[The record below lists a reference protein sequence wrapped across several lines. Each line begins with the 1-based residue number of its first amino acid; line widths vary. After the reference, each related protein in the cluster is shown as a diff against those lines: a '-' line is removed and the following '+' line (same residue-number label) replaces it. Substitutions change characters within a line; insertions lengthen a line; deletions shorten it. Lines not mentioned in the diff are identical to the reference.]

1 MAENTTIRDKFFDSL
16 AKGAKWD
23 VGVSINRTNPLPL
36 DQYSV
41 FKSEADLDTY
51 IKGAFSYPGQIVAV
65 VDETETKIYYLAE
78 NKIETKNAEGEVIK
92 TEYELVKA
100 EVGSMPEVDN
110 KSIEIRVDEN
120 GNEFLTLV
128 GFGQK
133 YIDEDDEGNQV
144 EKDFEAGLQLTTVST
159 NDGIKLAWI
168 KPDTSTVEGLNTAV
182 NGLTTRM
189 STAEGDI
196 DALEAKFA
204 SMGGIFNFA
213 GSFTSAEFANKKAE
227 DYDIGDVVLVDAK
240 DEYLCVE
247 KTRSE
252 YVTSEDVEAIAGKTY
267 YIKDTEG
274 TYVKIEEV
282 ITESPA
288 ASGYYEIKTITEKVW
303 EQFGDPEGV
312 AELKGDVADLKVR
325 ATAAEGK
332 IKINEDAIGL
342 PYLPANPETGA
353 PERKA
358 SGLYDYANT
367 VATEK
372 ANAAQA
378 AAEATAAAALAPVA
392 TQVGTNTSDIATL
405 NTNLATKADKADVE
419 VKLAKKLDKEEY
431 IPRINELEAKVS
443 AKAENSY
450 VNEELAKKAN
460 ISDVTTATN
469 GLSNRLT
476 QAELD
481 IDDLELAV
489 GQKGAD
495 GKYPTTSLTGKVETL
510 EANDKNQDQK
520 ISGLTSGLGSITD
533 DANAATA
540 FGKAAE
546 AKELATQANTAL
558 STKAEKKYVD
568 DALALKAD
576 LQYVVNE
583 ISGVHDQIGNEISDI
598 KVFVNEGLETKAD
611 AGETKTALDSK
622 ANTADVEAKIG
633 DLGKQSDGITDHSVK
648 TYVDTVAA
656 TKVDNST
663 YADDKIAINAAI
675 DLKANSSD
683 LTSAVDAIN
692 AKIGTL
698 GNVMNFVG
706 ELEEITVTE
715 GETTTTKIV
724 IKTKNTDGT
733 EQIPENGDVGFL
745 NAFEYVYINGEWVK
759 FGDTSAEAERIGLLE
774 NSVNGADGKS
784 GLIKDVAD
792 LKAEDI
798 LINAEIAAIKSN
810 ANTLATKAELEA
822 EAAARAKADT
832 DEAEAR
838 AEADANEATIR
849 AKADEDEAK
858 ARAEADS
865 ALRTYIDSL
874 LEWGTFDPPVE
885 TPEN

>member
-1 MAENTTIRDKFFDSL
+1 MAENTTIRNKFFDSL

-41 FKSEADLDTY
+41 FKTESELDTY
-51 IKGAFSYPGQIVAV
+51 IAGAFSYPGQIVALV
-65 VDETETKIYYLAE
+65 GESETVIYYLAE
-78 NKIETKNAEGEVIK
+78 KADHTGLEKI
-92 TEYELVKA
+92 

-133 YIDEDDEGNQV
+133 YIDEDDEGNQI

-159 NDGIKLAWI
+159 DNGIKLAWI

-189 STAEGDI
+189 GTAESDI

-252 YVTSEDVEAIAGKTY
+252 YVASEDVEAIADKTY
-267 YIKDTEG
+267 YIKDAEG
-274 TYVKIEEV
+274 VYVKIEEV

-303 EQFGDPEGV
+303 EQFGDPEGIT
-312 AELKGDVADLKVR
+312 ELKGDVAELKVR

-332 IKINEDAIGL
+332 IKINEEAIGKK
-342 PYLPANPETGA
+342 AEGETA
-353 PERKA
+353 A
-358 SGLYDYANT
+358 TGLYAYADL
-367 VATEK
+367 VAIEK
-372 ANAAQA
+372 ANAAQT
-378 AAEATAAAALAPVA
+378 AAEATAAVALAPVA
-392 TQVGTNTSDIATL
+392 TQVGTNTSDIAIL
-405 NTNLATKADKADVE
+405 NTNLATKADSVDVDT
-419 VKLAKKLDKEEY
+419 KLAKKLDKEEY
-431 IPRINELEAKVS
+431 IPRINELEEKVS

-460 ISDVTTATN
+460 ASDVATTTN
-469 GLSNRLT
+469 GLTTRLT
-476 QAELD
+476 QAEQD
-481 IDDLELAV
+481 IDGLEIAV
-489 GQKGAD
+489 GKASEGLTP
-495 GKYPTTSLTGKVETL
+495 GTGLTGRVETL
-510 EANDKNQDQK
+510 ELTDTRHGQK
-520 ISGLTSGLGSITD
+520 IDNLTISLGSITD
-533 DANAATA
+533 DATAATA

-546 AKELATQANTAL
+546 AKELATQANTAV

-576 LQYVVNE
+576 AQYVANE
-583 ISGVHDQIGNEISDI
+583 FSGVYDQIGNEISDI

-611 AGETKTALDSK
+611 ADATTTALNSK
-622 ANTADVEAKIG
+622 ANAADVEAKIG
-633 DLGKQSDGITDHSVK
+633 LGKLDEQSTVKDYVDGI
-648 TYVDTVAA
+648 AA
-656 TKVDNST
+656 TKVDSST
-663 YADDKIAINAAI
+663 YTNDKIAINAAI

-683 LTSAVDAIN
+683 VSSAINAIN

-706 ELEEITVTE
+706 ELENIDGEIVIKLKE
-715 GETTTTKIV
+715 GETER
-724 IKTKNTDGT
+724 KT
-733 EQIPENGDVGFL
+733 PENGDVGFIDT
-745 NAFEYVYINGEWVK
+745 FEYVYIDGEWVK
-759 FGDTSAEAERIGLLE
+759 FGDTSAEAGRISALE
-774 NSVNGADGKS
+774 LKVGQEATYKKDDEGKDVVDTPAT
-784 GLIKDVAD
+784 GLIKDVAE
-792 LKAEDI
+792 LKAEDV
-798 LINAEIAAIKSN
+798 LINAEIAAIKTD
-810 ANTLATKAELEA
+810 AKTYATKVELEA
-822 EAAARAKADT
+822 EATARAQADQAEKEAREAADT
-832 DEAEAR
+832 AEKEAREAAIEAEENAR
-838 AEADANEATIR
+838 IAADT
-849 AKADEDEAK
+849 
-858 ARAEADS
+858 

-874 LEWGTFDPPVE
+874 LEWGSFDPVE

>member
-1 MAENTTIRDKFFDSL
+1 MAEKTLRENFFDSL
-16 AKGAKWD
+16 QKGAKWD

-159 NDGIKLAWI
+159 DDGIKLAWI

-189 STAEGDI
+189 GTAESDI

-247 KTRSE
+247 KTRNE
-252 YVTSEDVEAIAGKTY
+252 YVASEDVEAIAGKTY
-267 YIKDTEG
+267 YVKDTEG
-274 TYVKIEEV
+274 KYVSVGEV
-282 ITESPA
+282 IIDSPA

-303 EQFGDPEGV
+303 EQFGDPEGI

-405 NTNLATKADKADVE
+405 NTNLATKADKVDVE
-419 VKLAKKLDKEEY
+419 AKLAKKLDKEEY

-469 GLSNRLT
+469 GLNSRLT

-489 GQKGAD
+489 GQKDAE
-495 GKYPTTSLTGKVETL
+495 GKYPTTSLTGRVETL

-633 DLGKQSDGITDHSVK
+633 LGKLNEEPTVK
-648 TYVDTVAA
+648 GYVDSVAA

-683 LTSAVDAIN
+683 MTTALDAIN

-706 ELEEITVTE
+706 ELENIDGEIVIKLKE
-715 GETTTTKIV
+715 GETER
-724 IKTKNTDGT
+724 KT
-733 EQIPENGDVGFL
+733 PENGDVGFIDT
-745 NAFEYVYINGEWVK
+745 FEYVYIDGEWVK
-759 FGDTSAEAERIGLLE
+759 FGDTSAEAGRISALE
-774 NSVNGADGKS
+774 TAVGNLDNS

-792 LKAEDI
+792 LKAEDV
-798 LINAEIAAIKSN
+798 LINTEIAAIKSN
-810 ANTLATKAELEA
+810 ANTLATQ
-822 EAAARAKADT
+822 AALGA
-832 DEAEAR
+832 EAEAR
-838 AEADANEATIR
+838 AQADQAEKEAREA
-849 AKADEDEAK
+849 ADTAEKEAREAAITAEEN
-858 ARAEADS
+858 ARIAADN
-865 ALRTYIDSL
+865 ALRTYIDTL
-874 LEWGTFDPPVE
+874 LEWGSFDPIE